1 MESQVERLSKLIES
15 PPEELGTI
23 CSHAAASAVGSAA
36 GGSSAAG
43 STASPAAGGGAG
55 ASGNLRLDII
65 NSTVNINARLT
76 RLYDLLE
83 NDILSR
89 ISSGQH
95 YIAPYKVRGPTLF
108 LCPVAEH
115 PQRCC
120 SDRPTVIACVSGPA
134 HLDRLHPGHACRRVF
149 SLFAHTGGILRAVSG
164 VAELCAR
171 CCISSKVQGF

>member
-36 GGSSAAG
+36 GGGSSAAG
-43 STASPAAGGGAG
+43 STASPAAGGGASV
-55 ASGNLRLDII
+55 SGNLRLDII

-83 NDILSR
+83 NDILSC

-95 YIAPYKVRGPTLF
+95 YIAPYKVRGRLPTLF
-108 LCPVAEH
+108 DVRWPSIPRGAAA
-115 PQRCC
+115 
-120 SDRPTVIACVSGPA
+120 IAR
-134 HLDRLHPGHACRRVF
+134 H
-149 SLFAHTGGILRAVSG
+149 
-164 VAELCAR
+164 
-171 CCISSKVQGF
+171 